1 MDPVT
6 QLKLD
11 TFLHLLLYPVLALST
26 VAAAGLAAR
35 RGAEGQTRPGVTALA
50 LGVALT
56 ISWVGIVA
64 VPALPPVDTRDYTPF
79 FALLLPLPF
88 LALESRPRLAFV
100 APLAG
105 LSVVL
110 MLWLYLKPIM
120 GGEYAPA
127 DRVAQVGALM
137 LLVWLGVDRLAVI
150 VPAPATL
157 SALCFAAIGAA
168 VAALVSGTAII
179 GQALGG
185 IAAVTGV
192 ASIIVW
198 RLPRLAMGRAAV
210 AAALVPFFGSLVF
223 AHFYG
228 DLPAVPA
235 AIAALS
241 PSAWPR
247 RCRCAASWSPPSWPA
262 SLPSSRPGAPRST
275 PSTCRT
281 RNTPPR
287 RPPTTAACP
296 CRTGARSSSRR
307 RRPRRAARRAT
318 AALAPA

>member
-241 PSAWPR
+241 PLGLA
-247 RCRCAASWSPPSWPA
+247 
-262 SLPSSRPGAPRST
+262 
-275 PSTCRT
+275 
-281 RNTPPR
+281 
-287 RPPTTAACP
+287 
-296 CRTGARSSSRR
+296 
-307 RRPRRAARRAT
+307 
-318 AALAPA
+318 AALPLRSVVVATVVAGVVAFIPAGGAAFYAKHLSDTKHAADAPADNGGVPVQDWGSLK

>member
-11 TFLHLLLYPVLALST
+11 TFLNLLLYPVLALAT
-26 VAAAGLAAR
+26 VAAIGLAAR
-35 RGAEGQTRPGVTALA
+35 RGAEGQTRPGVTAVALA
-50 LGVALT
+50 VALT

-64 VPALPPVDTRDYTPF
+64 FPALPPVDTRDYTPF

-105 LSVVL
+105 LAVVL

-120 GGEYAPA
+120 GGEYAPV

-137 LLVWLGVDRLAVI
+137 LLVWLGVDRLAAI
-150 VPAPATL
+150 VPGPTTL

-185 IAAVTGV
+185 IAAVMGV
-192 ASIIVW
+192 ASLIAW
-198 RLPRLAMGRAAV
+198 RLPRLAVGRAAV

-241 PSAWPR
+241 PLGLA
-247 RCRCAASWSPPSWPA
+247 
-262 SLPSSRPGAPRST
+262 
-275 PSTCRT
+275 
-281 RNTPPR
+281 
-287 RPPTTAACP
+287 
-296 CRTGARSSSRR
+296 
-307 RRPRRAARRAT
+307 
-318 AALAPA
+318 AALPLRNVVVATIVAGVVAFIPAGGAAYYAKQLSDAKHAADAPADNGGVPVQDWGSLK